1 MQSWR
6 NYGFWRDPE
15 EKAAARARL
24 RRVGGRAKSEAIEV
38 CSSSVSEEEP
48 LACITGIQDEVA
60 ALKPKKR
67 TIPTP
72 DRKAEPLVCST
83 GIQDVVAVLKPKS
96 KKMPKPKRKAMP
108 KPKPQAQTLQF
119 ALTNKT
125 RRRRRRRRRQA
136 SGGAASI
143 GVEVEGVV
151 PSSGAAPAGVEVEGV
166 DPAQGRWHSSR

>member
-1 MQSWR
+1 MQISIAVEVNPKRGTMQSWR

-96 KKMPKPKRKAMP
+96 
-108 KPKPQAQTLQF
+108 
-119 ALTNKT
+119 NKNAEAEAEGDAET
-125 RRRRRRRRRQA
+125 E
-136 SGGAASI
+136 AASTDI
-143 GVEVEGVV
+143 AVCVDEQNTAET
-151 PSSGAAPAGVEVEGV
+151 AETAEAGVRRCGV
-166 DPAQGRWHSSR
+166 NWSGS